1 MVLAVSKQAA
11 EVPATHGKNV
21 LMANLKLF
29 NLPDHRDGMVSKC
42 MTEALRSAY
51 PGFLTGFEVWG
62 RLPQTIFLYALRL
75 MLKPLCQD
83 LERME
88 VHVGGLSDGNRIA
101 YFERITKFVALDWT
115 GLTKTSN

>member
-1 MVLAVSKQAA
+1 
-11 EVPATHGKNV
+11 
-21 LMANLKLF
+21 
-29 NLPDHRDGMVSKC
+29 
-42 MTEALRSAY
+42 
-51 PGFLTGFEVWG
+51 
-62 RLPQTIFLYALRL
+62 
-75 MLKPLCQD
+75 MLKPLSQD